1 MGLLDQLFKPKR
13 SSGAK
18 KHVTGS
24 EAPKPAAV
32 PEGPAATQ
40 RDLSPDEI
48 VYQHFQAA
56 MSEEDAD
63 KRRKEIKAISNP
75 YWLSRLV
82 REGKYENDRIQALNQ
97 LSDQNILLEI
107 AADGS
112 NLPRIQSLAQDKLDD
127 VHRFR
132 LIEKPY
138 ISEADKCRAA
148 AKISDIKL
156 LTEVLLRGGF
166 GRTVNLTAARR
177 LELIAPDKAKNYEDT
192 INFLRRKF

>member
-1 MGLLDQLFKPKR
+1 MGLLNMILKKKQKNTAKP
-13 SSGAK
+13 
-18 KHVTGS
+18 VTIPETMES
-24 EAPKPAAV
+24 EAAV
-32 PEGPAATQ
+32 PAA
-40 RDLSPDEI
+40 RELSPEEI
-48 VYQHFQAA
+48 VYHHFQAA
-56 MSEEDAD
+56 MSEEDPVR
-63 KRRKEIKAISNP
+63 RRKEIEAITNQ

-82 REGKYENDRIQALNQ
+82 KEGKYEADRVQALNQ

-112 NLPRIQSLAQDKLDD
+112 NLSKIQSLAQDKLDD

-138 ISEADKCRAA
+138 ISEVDKCRAA

-156 LTEVLLRGGF
+156 LTDVLLRGGF

-177 LELIAPDKAKNYEDT
+177 LELIAPEEAKSYEDT

>member
-1 MGLLDQLFKPKR
+1 MGLFDAIFK
-13 SSGAK
+13 K
-18 KHVTGS
+18 KHKNTTKPITIPETV
-24 EAPKPAAV
+24 EAEASVSAAI
-32 PEGPAATQ
+32 E
-40 RDLSPDEI
+40 LSPEEI
-48 VYQHFQAA
+48 VYNHFQVA
-56 MSEEDAD
+56 MSEEDPIR
-63 KRRKEIKAISNP
+63 RRKEIEAITNQ

-82 REGKYENDRIQALNQ
+82 KEGKYEADRVQALNQ

-112 NLPRIQSLAQDKLDD
+112 NLPKIQSLAQDKLDD

-156 LTEVLLRGGF
+156 LTDVLLRGGF

-177 LELIAPDKAKNYEDT
+177 LELIAPEEAKSYEDT